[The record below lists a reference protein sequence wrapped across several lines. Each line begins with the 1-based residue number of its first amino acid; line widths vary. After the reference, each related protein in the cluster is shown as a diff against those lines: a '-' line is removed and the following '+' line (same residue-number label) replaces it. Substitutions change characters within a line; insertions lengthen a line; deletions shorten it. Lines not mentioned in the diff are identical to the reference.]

1 MRNCNNHLSTECGEE
16 RCGETWL
23 WDTLKFPAAAFKGKA
38 RAFTVALCAAGE
50 EEEKAGGG
58 GGEEDQPGSLRAREE
73 PRRQQPPPAP
83 RRRLPCSGE
92 GQNPTGGAARPRV
105 SDTQHPP
112 PLHRHRHSTDTDP
125 RGCGPHVRA
134 GKMSAGAGLT
144 PCWRRR
150 ARAASPR
157 AGGRARARGRWNVG
171 RARPPPARRRFVRG
185 GRGGGDEERRENGE
199 EKKKKKM
206 SAGEKFNPFV
216 AGAGFF

>member
-58 GGEEDQPGSLRAREE
+58 GGRPTRLAACKRGAAQAATP
-73 PRRQQPPPAP
+73 PRPPPP
-83 RRRLPCSGE
+83 PSLLRRGTKPHGGGGSATGKRH
-92 GQNPTGGAARPRV
+92 PT
-105 SDTQHPP
+105 PP